1 MSKLELK
8 VERDSSTVAIE
19 DVGRGEEGDGRL
31 TAR

>member
-19 DVGRGEEGDGRL
+19 DVGRGRRVMED
-31 TAR
+31 